1 MCDPG
6 KSCANGTDC
15 TDDPYLCPT
24 GPAECYAR
32 LTDTCNPACEPSRC
46 GDRYTDPDGMNN
58 QGGDYDDE
66 ECDEGSYCNDF
77 VTDCSRDPSICPGGI
92 FECRPRLKNGCSGYC
107 SDASCGDGTLDIN
120 GLDDLVLTED
130 DEQCDDSN
138 TAAGDGCSSTC
149 TVEFCGDGYRDAN

>member
-1 MCDPG
+1 MTDHAGNIGTFNLPPFTYGDTDCGNGQLDFGEVCDPG
-6 KSCANGTDC
+6 KSCENGTDC
-15 TDDPYLCPT
+15 TDDPFLCPT

-32 LTDTCNPACEPSRC
+32 ITDTCNPACEPSRC
-46 GDRYTDPDGMNN
+46 GDRYIDPDGMNN

-92 FECRPRLKNGCSGYC
+92 FECRPRLKNGCSGFC

-120 GLDDLVLTED
+120 
-130 DEQCDDSN
+130 
-138 TAAGDGCSSTC
+138 
-149 TVEFCGDGYRDAN
+149 